1 MKNKLTIVIVTYKS
15 KSVLSDC
22 LKNIKSFKNILILD
36 NSYDLELKEKIKKKF
51 PNVKFYLSKKNL
63 GYPRGNN
70 FLLRKVKTE
79 YALLLNPDTKIIV
92 SQVSTNNNVCPRS
105 GWFTKK
111 NTINN
116 KIKRE

>member
-1 MKNKLTIVIVTYKS
+1 MNMSYKS
-15 KSVLSDC
+15 VKSDEKYRPSEFVEAI
-22 LKNIKSFKNILILD
+22 KNIKSAIVNKKTKPKI
-36 NSYDLELKEKIKKKF
+36 IKKII
-51 PNVKFYLSKKNL
+51 
-63 GYPRGNN
+63 
-70 FLLRKVKTE
+70 
-79 YALLLNPDTKIIV
+79 LNPDTKIIV